1 MAANVAVAQD
11 PAGNVKPGRCARQGC
26 HLEELQSQA
35 DFWVDLIYPG
45 ASSAWAGAGDSD
57 G

>member
-1 MAANVAVAQD
+1 VHGKAATV
-11 PAGNVKPGRCARQGC
+11 
-26 HLEELQSQA
+26 EELQSQA